1 MILIGMIANNKDV
14 QEIKRIIAD
23 NNIKIININEESI
36 RNIKNVK
43 FDEIIVMKNIKLKKE
58 EYKYMND
65 IIVNTKYMIVNADM
79 EIDFLKELKIQ
90 KPIKLITYGFN
101 SKATITISSIKEE
114 KMMIC
119 VQRNIKKE
127 NDEIIEAK
135 EVEINDPKSKKTYT
149 NLIIFITKE
158 LHNLQKSRKI

>member
-1 MILIGMIANNKDV
+1 MILIGMVANNKDV

-23 NNIKIININEESI
+23 DNIKIININGKSI
-36 RNIKNVK
+36 KNIKNVK
-43 FDEIIVMKNIKLKKE
+43 FDEIIVMKNIKLKEE

-65 IIVNTKYMIVNADM
+65 IIINTKYMIVNADM

-119 VQRNIKKE
+119 VQRNIKKG

-158 LHNLQKSRKI
+158 LHNL

>member
-1 MILIGMIANNKDV
+1 MILIGMVANNKDV

-23 NNIKIININEESI
+23 DNIKIININGKSI
-36 RNIKNVK
+36 KNIKNVK

-119 VQRNIKKE
+119 VQRNIKKG

-135 EVEINDPKSKKTYT
+135 EVEINAPKSKKTYT

-158 LHNLQKSRKI
+158 LHNL

>member
-36 RNIKNVK
+36 KNIKNVK

-101 SKATITISSIKEE
+101 SKATITISSIKDE

-158 LHNLQKSRKI
+158 LHNL

>member
-36 RNIKNVK
+36 
-43 FDEIIVMKNIKLKKE
+43 KNIKLKKE

-158 LHNLQKSRKI
+158 LHNL

>member
-1 MILIGMIANNKDV
+1 MLLIGMIANNKDV

-36 RNIKNVK
+36 KNIKNVK

-158 LHNLQKSRKI
+158 LHNL

>member
-36 RNIKNVK
+36 KNIKNVK

-90 KPIKLITYGFN
+90 KPIKLITR
-101 SKATITISSIKEE
+101 
-114 KMMIC
+114 
-119 VQRNIKKE
+119 Q
-127 NDEIIEAK
+127 
-135 EVEINDPKSKKTYT
+135 
-149 NLIIFITKE
+149 
-158 LHNLQKSRKI
+158 

>member
-1 MILIGMIANNKDV
+1 
-14 QEIKRIIAD
+14 
-23 NNIKIININEESI
+23 
-36 RNIKNVK
+36 
-43 FDEIIVMKNIKLKKE
+43 
-58 EYKYMND
+58 MND

-119 VQRNIKKE
+119 VQRNIKKG

-135 EVEINDPKSKKTYT
+135 EVEINAPKSKKTYT

-158 LHNLQKSRKI
+158 LHNL

>member
-158 LHNLQKSRKI
+158 LHNL

>member
-36 RNIKNVK
+36 KNIKNVK

-65 IIVNTKYMIVNADM
+65 IIVNTKYMIR
-79 EIDFLKELKIQ
+79 
-90 KPIKLITYGFN
+90 
-101 SKATITISSIKEE
+101 SEE
-114 KMMIC
+114 
-119 VQRNIKKE
+119 R
-127 NDEIIEAK
+127 
-135 EVEINDPKSKKTYT
+135 
-149 NLIIFITKE
+149 
-158 LHNLQKSRKI
+158 R

>member
-36 RNIKNVK
+36 KNIKNVK

-101 SKATITISSIKEE
+101 SKATITISSVNEE
-114 KMMIC
+114 KIIVC
-119 VQRNIKKE
+119 LQRNLE
-127 NDEIIEAK
+127 RLDNEIIEAQEK
-135 EVEINDPKSKKTYT
+135 EIKIFQNFNKKIH
-149 NLIIFITKE
+149 NRLAVFIIKE
-158 LHNLQKSRKI
+158 LHNLK

>member
-36 RNIKNVK
+36 KNIKNVK

-158 LHNLQKSRKI
+158 LHNL